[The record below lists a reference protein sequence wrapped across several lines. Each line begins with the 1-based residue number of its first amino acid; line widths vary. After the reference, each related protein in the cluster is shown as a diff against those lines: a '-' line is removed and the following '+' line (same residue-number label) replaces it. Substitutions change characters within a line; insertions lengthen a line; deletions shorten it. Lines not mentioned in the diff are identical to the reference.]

1 MDVPCCYCISRLT
14 RIFDGCLMSNFIV
27 VITTQAKIAL
37 SKVRVNEKVMF
48 TTALG
53 EIATAPTEKKAEIT
67 FLVKRGKHEQYR
79 YRTTVGFLLY
89 LVEPMKKEVIIID
102 IQPFRK

>member
-1 MDVPCCYCISRLT
+1 LPWLLPFYPVIHPLNQNFYRY
-14 RIFDGCLMSNFIV
+14 LMSNFIV
-27 VITTQAKIAL
+27 VITPQAKIAL
-37 SKVRVNEKVMF
+37 RKVRVNEKVMF

-89 LVEPMKKEVIIID
+89 LVEPLKKEVIIIGD
-102 IQPFRK
+102 I